1 MRKVGLIAL
10 TVVLG
15 VAGLSADQ
23 GTPIGDCTAVRIEG
37 LITAIDADAMQIVVD
52 EQVVQVTD
60 ATVIK
65 MKGRAFAFE
74 DLQVDMTV
82 AACGFMDDEGVLVAS
97 RITVKYC
104 GN

>member
-1 MRKVGLIAL
+1 MRKLGLIAL

-15 VAGLSADQ
+15 VASLSAGQ
-23 GTPIGDCTAVRIEG
+23 GTPVGDCIAVRIEG
-37 LITAIDADAMQIVVD
+37 VITAIDFDAMQIAVG

-74 DLQVDMTV
+74 DLEVGMTI

-104 GN
+104 VN